1 MSLEIMYFAHGTTYG
16 NAQSKLIKET
26 NYEKSIEK

>member
-16 NAQSKLIKET
+16 NAQSKLIKEKKIW
-26 NYEKSIEK
+26 NLI